1 MALTNAFREAVTEK
15 NVRKIRIMLKDSLLV
30 DPSFK
35 RFQEMERAASLV
47 EGLYDV
53 HDGRGLT
60 EDKEAWNDAY
70 MDRLMVQ
77 VVSNFSHE
85 RIEHLKEVV
94 RHQRPVPQRIAQEP
108 QDDRSTKTSERFAD
122 GRNIKSEYQA
132 QKLRDQMSGDYRRAQ
147 IVKGVS
153 VGGLGGGLGG
163 GLVGAGAHFSA
174 TGIVTVG
181 AVAGGALVGALA
193 GALAGGAVAYVATG
207 RK

>member
-1 MALTNAFREAVTEK
+1 M
-15 NVRKIRIMLKDSLLV
+15 
-30 DPSFK
+30 
-35 RFQEMERAASLV
+35 
-47 EGLYDV
+47 
-53 HDGRGLT
+53 T

-132 QKLRDQMSGDYRRAQ
+132 QKLRDQMSGDYRRAP
-147 IVKGVS
+147 INR
-153 VGGLGGGLGG
+153 
-163 GLVGAGAHFSA
+163 A

>member
-53 HDGRGLT
+53 HDGRELT

-122 GRNIKSEYQA
+122 GRNIKSEIKCREIIGEPKSSKEFRSEVWVEVWA
-132 QKLRDQMSGDYRRAQ
+132 EAWSE
-147 IVKGVS
+147 
-153 VGGLGGGLGG
+153 
-163 GLVGAGAHFSA
+163 LVHIFLLQG
-174 TGIVTVG
+174 
-181 AVAGGALVGALA
+181 
-193 GALAGGAVAYVATG
+193 
-207 RK
+207 